1 MQFKVPQFIDVED
14 KLFGPLTFKQ
24 FAYLAGGG
32 GMIFVAYKLLPIYFA
47 IPIILVVAG
56 FALLLTFYKINGQ
69 SFIYYLQASLSYAS
83 KSKLYIWKQKLRK
96 KEEKKEVANKTQ
108 VIPTLTDSKL
118 RDLAWSLDILD
129 NKNNNNNQ

>member
-96 KEEKKEVANKTQ
+96 KEEKKEIENKTQ

-129 NKNNNNNQ
+129 NKNNNNQ